1 VDYFG
6 ALTGFPSSCI
16 CVVSV
21 NFSAPAPYVTSTY
34 DAAQP
39 VAGFGAL
46 ALTDLPPAGT
56 VNSMLLHLLSVLYL
70 LLLCKML
77 LVENLLATQ
86 KKLMLQRCYMALMFL
101 CL

>member
-1 VDYFG
+1 MSMLPAALVITRNQNKKHPYGSSTGVLPFLKADYFG

-56 VNSMLLHLLSVLYL
+56 VNSMLLHLLS
-70 LLLCKML
+70 
-77 LVENLLATQ
+77 
-86 KKLMLQRCYMALMFL
+86 R
-101 CL
+101 